1 MAEEK
6 EKEDSLRQTKHN
18 VKRDFVFAVGRRKEA
33 VARVRLYEHLK
44 DGLVWDGVA
53 LQKGELYVNKK
64 PIAEYFSSKIMRHM
78 YSESLRITNT
88 QNKYT
93 WTIAVAGGGISG
105 QLDAVVAGIANALN
119 KLDRDKYRSILK
131 KKGLLTRDPRIR
143 ERRKVGMG
151 GKARRKR
158 QSPKR

>member
-18 VKRDFVFAVGRRKEA
+18 IKRGFIFAVGRRKEA
-33 VARVRLYEHLK
+33 VARVRLYEHLS
-44 DGLVWDGVA
+44 DGFVWDGVA

-64 PIAEYFSSKIMRHM
+64 PIAEYFPSKIMRHI
-78 YSESLRITNT
+78 YSESLRITDT

-93 WTIAVAGGGISG
+93 WTIVVAGGGISG
-105 QLDAVVAGIANALN
+105 QLDAVVAGMANALN
-119 KLDRDKYRSILK
+119 KLDRDKHRSILK
-131 KKGLLTRDPRIR
+131 KKGLLTRDSRIR